1 MSGEGPPELTAAL
14 QLIDLATAR
23 GFSFTLATSGEE
35 LPVWGER
42 ETPEYRDVI
51 FLGGLTGN
59 CNAARGRRAS
69 LLVPGELV
77 IAARVSGDAL
87 TVLHTACHHWP
98 IEEEWLG

>member
-42 ETPEYRDVI
+42 ET
-51 FLGGLTGN
+51 
-59 CNAARGRRAS
+59 
-69 LLVPGELV
+69 
-77 IAARVSGDAL
+77 
-87 TVLHTACHHWP
+87 CHHWP
-98 IEEEWLG
+98 IEEECLG